1 MVELIGLAN
10 SVIMTLL
17 ALSNDLTQ
25 IVNFPTRIPD
35 CDSHSPA
42 FLDLFIS
49 SGASIC
55 PTIAVPPLKN
65 SDHIDHQT
73 QKEMSLFIAQL
84 MTIVLLIGTVIMII

>member
-65 SDHIDHQT
+65 ADHIDHQS